1 MELRITSFSNPR
13 LVTKM
18 YRLDYLQF
26 FSQETLGAP
35 RPQSHLHEFIDSWLV
50 PWKRQRDW
58 VANPQGSGLYS
69 WEPLGSTLTWKSS
82 SLHKH
87 VAVTP
92 SLCTKLVRVKKM
104 AWWERK
110 QKKCLLQCWAGL
122 TSTVLPFSST
132 KRHVKDGCKGK
143 GRKLNT
149 FSRLSDMR
157 CHQATHQ
164 CQRSPCSPML

>member
-1 MELRITSFSNPR
+1 MGLWITPFSNPR

-50 PWKRQRDW
+50 PWKRQRL
-58 VANPQGSGLYS
+58 SG
-69 WEPLGSTLTWKSS
+69 KSS
-82 SLHKH
+82 RVWSVLLRTTRFNSDLKELLSPQAHCSESQSLHNTCEGQEDGMMGTKAK
-87 VAVTP
+87 AVPSAMLSRADFHRSTFLISQTP
-92 SLCTKLVRVKKM
+92 CRGRM
-104 AWWERK
+104 
-110 QKKCLLQCWAGL
+110 QG
-122 TSTVLPFSST
+122 
-132 KRHVKDGCKGK
+132 KGK
-143 GRKLNT
+143 NA